1 MTRTLS
7 HQIRKDL
14 FMVSG
19 NCTLV
24 SQVRDSRSWGGFGI
38 IISRYFRSEYFPLLY
53 PLGLILIE
61 VFTFDSFYSDYHLT
75 TSY

>member
-1 MTRTLS
+1 M
-7 HQIRKDL
+7 D
-14 FMVSG
+14 
-19 NCTLV
+19 
-24 SQVRDSRSWGGFGI
+24 FGI

-75 TSY
+75 ISY